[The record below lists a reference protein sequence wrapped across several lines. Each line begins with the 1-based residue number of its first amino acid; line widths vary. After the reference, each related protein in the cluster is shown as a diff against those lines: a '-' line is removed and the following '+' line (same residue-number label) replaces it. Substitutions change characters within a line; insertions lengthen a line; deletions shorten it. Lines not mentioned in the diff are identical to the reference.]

1 MRIITTIIV
10 SLFLLTSVGL
20 YRLNELNKIP
30 VDVDNY
36 STINLVEIYVLGMV
50 MSALAYPIYP
60 EIAIEHMALY
70 SEDKPQRHSNFFMTS
85 KVVQSAIK
93 NYKSPKVLS
102 WPSSD
107 YMIGNPEARVALA
120 LNGATLIKDNDTVRI
135 EVPIRYPR
143 NSLVELLPMVK
154 VQEGL
159 FWVLQ
164 QKGWYHT
171 GTMVW
176 TYGV

>member
-1 MRIITTIIV
+1 MRIITAIIV
-10 SLFLLTSVGL
+10 CLFLFASVGL

-36 STINLVEIYVLGMV
+36 STYNLIEIYILGVV
-50 MSALAYPIYP
+50 MSGLAYPIYP

-70 SEDKPQRHSNFFMTS
+70 SKDKPQRHSNFFMSS
-85 KVVQSAIK
+85 KVVQNAVD
-93 NYKSPKVLS
+93 NYSKPVMLTWHADS
-102 WPSSD
+102 
-107 YMIGNPEARVALA
+107 YMFGNPEARVALA
-120 LNGATLIKDNDTVRI
+120 LNGAVLSKTTDEIHID
-135 EVPIRYPR
+135 VPIKYPR
-143 NSLVELLPMVK
+143 NSLVKLLPMVE

-171 GTMVW
+171 GTMTW
-176 TYGV
+176 TYEI